1 MTCLIGFTGFVGSNL
16 CSQRSYDTLIN
27 SKNFQELRNRSFDRI
42 VCAGVSA
49 VKWKA
54 NKAPEEDW
62 EKIAALIDVLKTV
75 QAKKFVLIS
84 TIDVYAELQGMD
96 ESFDC
101 HSRSNHAYGTNRLRF
116 EDFCREHFPDCM
128 IVRLPGLFGNG
139 LKKNVIY
146 DLLHDNC
153 LEMINPRSSFQYY
166 FLDRLS
172 DDIDLCEKAGLKQ
185 VNFFTEPVGT
195 QEIIDSFFPGKKV
208 GDAPVPEGHYNLK
221 TAYSSV
227 FGKNNGYIYDRAE
240 ILSQMKTFIE
250 REQHA

>member
-1 MTCLIGFTGFVGSNL
+1 M
-16 CSQRSYDTLIN
+16 
-27 SKNFQELRNRSFDRI
+27 
-42 VCAGVSA
+42 
-49 VKWKA
+49 KWKA

-139 LKKNVIY
+139 LKKTTVW
-146 DLLHDNC
+146 
-153 LEMINPRSSFQYY
+153 
-166 FLDRLS
+166 
-172 DDIDLCEKAGLKQ
+172 K
-185 VNFFTEPVGT
+185 
-195 QEIIDSFFPGKKV
+195 
-208 GDAPVPEGHYNLK
+208 
-221 TAYSSV
+221 
-227 FGKNNGYIYDRAE
+227 
-240 ILSQMKTFIE
+240 
-250 REQHA
+250 